1 MCEQKIEGLAMER
14 YRVWVAVLLG
24 LVLIAGFGGCKKK
37 GASNEVYI
45 PGGLGGLD
53 PIGWDDDLAMIGPR
67 GVIGA
72 TQENMFP
79 PVYFQFDSSNIDP
92 EGRSVL
98 EQVAETLR
106 MNPRYGVIVEGH
118 CCETG
123 SREYNLGLGER
134 RAQAARAYLIG
145 LGVDAARIQTQSYGQ
160 EKPAALGSD
169 EVSLRLNRRAEFV
182 LYE

>member
-1 MCEQKIEGLAMER
+1 MER
-14 YRVWVAVLLG
+14 YRVWIAMLLG
-24 LVLIAGFGGCKKK
+24 LLLVAGFAGCKKSP
-37 GASNEVYI
+37 ASGGDFLA
-45 PGGLGGLD
+45 GGLGGID
-53 PIGWDDDLAMIGPR
+53 PLGPEWMEGMEGMEMGPR
-67 GVIGA
+67 GIIGA

-79 PVYFQFDSSNIDP
+79 PVYFQFDSSNIDT

-106 MNPRYGVIVEGH
+106 TNPGYGVIVEGH

-160 EKPAALGSD
+160 EKPAELGSD